1 MITIFD
7 YTDFRKFLSDYH
19 EELKKE
25 NPRFSYRFLC
35 AQGYKSGEFHQDTQ
49 RGKKPH
55 SPIGNQTRPC
65 A

>member
-7 YTDFRKFLSDYH
+7 YTDFKILSDYH

-25 NPRFSYRFLC
+25 TPDSLTDFFAHRGINPDFTRIL
-35 AQGYKSGEFHQDTQ
+35 K
-49 RGKKPH
+49 GKKPH